1 MLLKSVPGIGGIVIW
16 TRRPSPSHRV
26 AAIRALHSPLPL
38 ISLST
43 ATMILFT
50 PGGSIRFS
58 MPPADSAAQPGK
70 SNNCI
75 AEAVLSTPSPTI
87 SHSLG
92 IGAAIRMAPP
102 FAGPQNHGAR
112 EFPDQGVGI
121 EQKWRNNP
129 THSGTKPIC
138 RCPNQPE
145 WRVTTGLAQPQRAF
159 QQWLPRYNGHG
170 GGHSCSRRGHHSR
183 WPHRASYNDVFRAP
197 PAIGMDSRC
206 GSAHRN
212 AVSGAWAI
220 AQAASASSFNFSLF
234 TFGDCTTPTIA

>member
-92 IGAAIRMAPP
+92 IGAAIRMAPA

-129 THSGTKPIC
+129 PHSGTKPIC

-170 GGHSCSRRGHHSR
+170 GGHSCSRRGTTPGGPTVH
-183 WPHRASYNDVFRAP
+183 PTTTF
-197 PAIGMDSRC
+197 
-206 GSAHRN
+206 SAHRRR
-212 AVSGAWAI
+212 SAWTPVAGPRTATQCPVHGQLLSRHQLLPSIARYSLSAI
-220 AQAASASSFNFSLF
+220 ARHRR
-234 TFGDCTTPTIA
+234 